1 MRERAKGGLTLAE
14 LVLAIMLLGLLIV
27 SVLSLFLGLLTSSA
41 KSNDQAI
48 GVVYAD
54 RLLQDIA
61 GRARKTHPSF
71 NPSYAG
77 NASFYTQDT
86 ENLTQFAYTVT
97 ATELTPGV
105 GRTGPAGEFANS
117 DPAGPGAS
125 WLLEAEVRWW
135 STEQARS
142 KAGSGQLFVR
152 QSRVVYVSR

>member
-1 MRERAKGGLTLAE
+1 LTLAE
-14 LVLAIMLLGLLIV
+14 LILAMLLLGLLIV

-54 RLLQDIA
+54 RLLQDVA
-61 GRARKTHPSF
+61 GRARRTHPAF
-71 NPSYAG
+71 NGSYTG
-77 NASFYTQDT
+77 NTSFYTQDT
-86 ENLTQFAYTVT
+86 ENVTQFTYTVT

-105 GRTGPAGEFANS
+105 GKTGPAGEFANS
-117 DPAGPGAS
+117 DPAGPGES

-135 STEQARS
+135 STDQARS
-142 KAGSGQLFVR
+142 KAGVGQLFVR